1 MTRPLTSL
9 AVAALVAV
17 ACQKPEAKPADAKA
31 GAAGETAGKA
41 GPANAAG
48 GGVEAAVRV
57 SECPKSL
64 GGADKLHRV
73 ISKDC
78 GVVPVTEDYYVD
90 GGSLTLEAGSSL
102 SFKDGTGLYV
112 GYYEPAKLIV
122 QGTAEAPVVLTA
134 AGDKVAGVWRGVS
147 INEHAARSTI
157 EGLVIEYAGNDESA
171 LYVAAA
177 DVSVKSSKI
186 RDAKGTGLLIA
197 DSGTLATFTDNELKK
212 LGSKTAIAGPA
223 SAVGGLGAGNRFDP
237 AAHILVRG
245 GSLNKSASWVPAGAP
260 LVIGGEVY
268 VDGTEGQAA
277 KLELTAGLELR
288 FGEAGSLV
296 VGYYNQ
302 AALAVKGTVEAP
314 VSFTAHEKREP
325 GGWSGVTVHGKGE
338 ATIEQAVF
346 EFGGRDEANGVLAVR
361 GGSLGLKASTFRSDK
376 AGVSVDE
383 GSRVTAFADNKF
395 AATPVAALLTANHV
409 SALAESNAYDRDS
422 RIKITGAA
430 GIKGKATWQA
440 QGVPIEWAGEL
451 YIDGEL
457 TLAAGVALLGQPDA
471 RLVVGYYDTAA
482 LLVKGTAAAPV
493 TIGPADTA
501 NNSWIGISLA
511 GKASG
516 SSLENLVLTGAS
528 ADAAIDVAGG
538 VTATLSAVTCSK
550 CKNAVV
556 GWACGATVT
565 SSQVLAA
572 DGTPKVDVR
581 PEGC

>member
-1 MTRPLTSL
+1 MTRPLSIF
-9 AVAALVAV
+9 AVAALTAL
-17 ACQKPEAKPADAKA
+17 ACQKPEGKPGEGKA

-41 GPANAAG
+41 GPVSAAG
-48 GGVEAAVRV
+48 GGVDAVVRV

-64 GGADKLHRV
+64 GGADKVHRV

-147 INEHAARSTI
+147 LNEHAARSTI
-157 EGLVIEYAGNDESA
+157 EGLVIEYAGNEESA

-177 DVSVKSSKI
+177 DVSVKASKI
-186 RDAKGTGLLIA
+186 RDAKGTGVLIA
-197 DSGTLATFTDNELKK
+197 DAGTLAAFTDNELKK
-212 LGSKTAIAGPA
+212 LGSKTAISGPA

-237 AAHILVRG
+237 EAHILVRG
-245 GSLNKSASWVPAGAP
+245 GGVSRSASWSPAGAP

-268 VDGTEGQAA
+268 VDGSEAQAA

-288 FGEAGSLV
+288 FGAAGSLV

-302 AALAVKGTVEAP
+302 AALAVKGTAEAP
-314 VSFTAHEKREP
+314 VTFTAHEKREA
-325 GGWSGVTVHGKGE
+325 GGWGGVTVHGKGE
-338 ATIEQAVF
+338 ATIDHAAF
-346 EFGGRDEANGVLAVR
+346 EFGGREESDGVLAVR
-361 GGSLGLKASTFRSDK
+361 GGALGLTASTFRSDK
-376 AGVSVDE
+376 VGVSVDE
-383 GSRVTAFADNKF
+383 GGRVTAFADNKF
-395 AATPVAALLTANHV
+395 AATPVAVRLTANHV
-409 SALAESNAYDRDS
+409 MALGESNAYDRDS
-422 RIKITGAA
+422 RIKIDGAA
-430 GIKGKATWQA
+430 AIKGKATWHA

-501 NNSWIGISLA
+501 TNSWVGIWLS

-516 SSLENLVLTGAS
+516 SSLEHLVLTGAS

-538 VTATLSAVTCSK
+538 VTATLSAVTCAK

-556 GWACGATVT
+556 GWGCGATVT